1 MRHASYTI
9 SACKCHLTAP
19 GSAIRNVNVQ
29 LVPTNALRQ
38 QATAPVQACSS
49 TKLAMLLQNDATDRI
64 FTGLICIRIC
74 NIRAQ
79 SILFSIA
86 IETTK
91 HSLKI
96 ITS

>member
-64 FTGLICIRIC
+64 FTGLIC